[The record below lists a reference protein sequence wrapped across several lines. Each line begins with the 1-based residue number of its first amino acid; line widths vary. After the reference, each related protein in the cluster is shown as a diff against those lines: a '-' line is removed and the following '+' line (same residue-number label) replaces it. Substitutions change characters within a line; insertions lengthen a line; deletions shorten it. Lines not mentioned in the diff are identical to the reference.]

1 MTGGTAP
8 ADVSVVIPAY
18 NAAAFLGEA
27 IVSVL
32 SQRGPSCEVIVVNDG
47 STDDT
52 AEVAAGYAQVRLVN
66 RSNGGIGAARN
77 SGLREAKAPLI
88 AFLDADDVWPAGRL
102 QHMFAALASG
112 VDAVFGEAVEFGES
126 REETPPQ
133 PALLAGTLLM
143 RREAAARV
151 GAFQEGLHFGEF
163 IDWWARAE
171 EAGLKVVQIPD
182 VVLRRRIHTTNTG
195 ITQVKYRVD
204 YTRVLR
210 AALERRRG
218 AS

>member
-1 MTGGTAP
+1 MTTGASL
-8 ADVSVVIPAY
+8 SVVIPAY

-27 IVSVL
+27 IESVFA
-32 SQRGPSCEVIVVNDG
+32 QDAQAREVIVVDDG
-47 STDDT
+47 STDAT
-52 AEVAAGYAQVRLVN
+52 GAVAASYAEVRVIAQA
-66 RSNGGIGAARN
+66 NGGIGAARN
-77 SGLREAKAPLI
+77 TGLRVASAPLI

-102 QHMFAALASG
+102 AALHAALSDE
-112 VDAVFGEAVEFGES
+112 VDAVFGQAVQFGEG
-126 REETPPQ
+126 REETAPQ
-133 PALLAGTLLM
+133 PALVAGTMLI
-143 RREAAARV
+143 RREAVARV
-151 GAFQEGLHFGEF
+151 GYFDEAVTMGEF

-171 EAGLKVVQIPD
+171 EAGVRWGQIPD

-195 ITQVKYRVD
+195 IVQATSRVD

>member
-1 MTGGTAP
+1 M
-8 ADVSVVIPAY
+8 VIPAY

-27 IVSVL
+27 IESVFA
-32 SQRGPSCEVIVVNDG
+32 QDAQAREVIVVDDG
-47 STDDT
+47 STDAT
-52 AEVAAGYAQVRLVN
+52 GAVAASYAEVRVIAQA
-66 RSNGGIGAARN
+66 NGGIGAARN
-77 SGLREAKAPLI
+77 TGLRVASAPLI

-102 QHMFAALASG
+102 AALHAALSDE
-112 VDAVFGEAVEFGES
+112 VDAVFGQAVQFGEG
-126 REETPPQ
+126 REETAPQ
-133 PALLAGTLLM
+133 PALVAGTMLI
-143 RREAAARV
+143 RREAVARV
-151 GAFQEGLHFGEF
+151 GYFDEAVTMGEF

-171 EAGLKVVQIPD
+171 EAGVRWGQIPD

-195 ITQVKYRVD
+195 IVQATSRVD